1 MTTTTD
7 NAFKI
12 ETVTIELDEPIKR
25 GDTEITSIVLRRPRS
40 GALRGVS
47 LMSLMNMD
55 VTALGVVLPRI
66 SEPSLTQHDVGA
78 MDPADL
84 IKCGMEVSLFL
95 APKADRAL
103 VSQSK

>member
-1 MTTTTD
+1 MTNITD
-7 NAFKI
+7 TAPKT
-12 ETVTIELDEPIKR
+12 ESVTVVLDEPLIR
-25 GDTEITSIVLRRPRS
+25 GKTKITEITLRRPLS

-47 LMSLMNMD
+47 LMALMNMD
-55 VTALGVVLPRI
+55 VTALQTVLPRI
-66 SEPSLTQHDVGA
+66 SEPTLTGHDVGA

-84 IKCGMEVSLFL
+84 TKCGMEVSFFL